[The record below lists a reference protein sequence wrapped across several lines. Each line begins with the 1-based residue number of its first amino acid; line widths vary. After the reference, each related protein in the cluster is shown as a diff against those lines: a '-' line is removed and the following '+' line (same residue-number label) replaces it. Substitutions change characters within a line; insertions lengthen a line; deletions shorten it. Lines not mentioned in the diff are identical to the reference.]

1 MFNLGLSVNISSSAF
16 VLWFFIVWYVL
27 SVSGKINYFLYDK
40 CNVRIFSYAC
50 KRHSEIKA

>member
-27 SVSGKINYFLYDK
+27 SVSGKINYFLYYK
-40 CNVRIFSYAC
+40 CNVLIFSYAC